1 MYEENVTYKVGI
13 NWKDIII
20 KVVLLILFILFLL
33 WLFPKKD
40 LDVLYDSIYRENIN
54 TMKEAARNYYTKDR
68 LPQNVGESTSMTLS
82 QMLDKKLLIRFTDK
96 NKKYCDET
104 SSKVEV
110 TKTAENE
117 YVLKVQLNCGDQQ
130 DYILET
136 IGCNDVCPS
145 GNCDVVVDPDVPSTD
160 DDLISTTYYQ
170 FRKPVY
176 STVTNYTCPSGYTKN
191 GLYCIKSTNGATI
204 DATPVYGEDKTITT
218 DAKYVT
224 SGSYKVYTD
233 PIKTYVGN
241 AYTCPSGYT
250 KNGSYCIKYTPA
262 NEYIDTDYVCPDG
275 YILSGTKCSR
285 TYSAT
290 YREGSKQ
297 YICPDGGTLDS
308 KLNCVVET
316 DKVKHTTYTCP
327 SGYTKNGTS
336 CYKVYSAD
344 SSDSDYT
351 CPSGY
356 TLRGTTCYGKKE
368 IDAVKSSGYVC
379 SNTSDTRKGDTCYH
393 KTTTDAKANT
403 NYGSWVLKNTLYYS
417 TANAAYTYEKAK
429 LVYMG
434 AISGSQ
440 CGSACGNSGI
450 WYVYN
455 YYTRT
460 ADTYYTCPNGG
471 TVEGSK
477 CVTYTTYK
485 ADSKPSYT
493 CSTGVLNGTKCVVPD
508 SFKAT
513 KKAKYTCPDGG
524 TLSNGKCT
532 ITKKAT
538 LSYTYSCPSG
548 YTEQDGKC
556 VKTYKAT
563 LTNNNGYYMC
573 MEGGTLSG
581 TKCTIT
587 VDASQTHTKKY
598 TCPAGYEQEGSSCKL
613 KINATREKVYSYTC
627 PSGYITEGSGE
638 NTKCY
643 IIKQGTKKY
652 YCEDINATLEGN
664 KCIKVVKG
672 DIIGYTCQSGYNQN
686 GNKCTKISTETID
699 ATATTSTKK
708 SYKYTWSTSTVLEGW
723 EFTGNTKVVTNNSTS
738 QK

>member
-96 NKKYCDET
+96 NKNYCDET

-191 GLYCIKSTNGATI
+191 G
-204 DATPVYGEDKTITT
+204 
-218 DAKYVT
+218 
-224 SGSYKVYTD
+224 
-233 PIKTYVGN
+233 
-241 AYTCPSGYT
+241 
-250 KNGSYCIKYTPA
+250 
-262 NEYIDTDYVCPDG
+262 
-275 YILSGTKCSR
+275 
-285 TYSAT
+285 
-290 YREGSKQ
+290 
-297 YICPDGGTLDS
+297 
-308 KLNCVVET
+308 
-316 DKVKHTTYTCP
+316 
-327 SGYTKNGTS
+327 TS

-351 CPSGY
+351 CPEGY

-460 ADTYYTCPNGG
+460 ANTYYTCPNGG

-485 ADSKPSYT
+485 ADSKPIYT

-513 KKAKYTCPDGG
+513 KKPKYTCPDGG

-598 TCPAGYEQEGSSCKL
+598 TCPAGYVQEGSSCKL
-613 KINATREKVYSYTC
+613 KINATIEKVYSYTC

-652 YCEDINATLEGN
+652 YCEDINATLKGN

-672 DIIGYTCQSGYNQN
+672 DIIGYTCPSGYNQN

-723 EFTGNTKVVTNNSTS
+723 EFTGNTKVVTNKSTS